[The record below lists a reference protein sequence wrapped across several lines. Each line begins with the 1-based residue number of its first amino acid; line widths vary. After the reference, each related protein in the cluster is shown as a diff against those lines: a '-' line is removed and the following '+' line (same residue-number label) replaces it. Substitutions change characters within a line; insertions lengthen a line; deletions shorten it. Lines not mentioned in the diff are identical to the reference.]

1 MGRLYFKH
9 RAAIAWN
16 SLPGRI
22 QEGPS
27 IPSFLK
33 ELNENKDILMK
44 ISYAKE
50 SSMIINKNDDF
61 LFLSIHHNEFT

>member
-1 MGRLYFKH
+1 MGRLSFKH

-44 ISYAKE
+44 ISYTKE
-50 SSMIINKNDDF
+50 SSVIKNKDYDF
-61 LFLSIHHNEFT
+61 FYF